1 LPLNEE
7 TLTSIIS
14 SIEQKF
20 PKVTKK
26 QFSLDKIAK
35 KAHLNVP
42 EEYKKDTLT
51 FFTNTRQPSVL
62 TKWI

>member
-1 LPLNEE
+1 LIED
-7 TLTSIIS
+7 TVASIIS

-26 QFSLDKIAK
+26 HFSQDKIAQ

-42 EEYKKDTLT
+42 E
-51 FFTNTRQPSVL
+51 V
-62 TKWI
+62 